1 MGDFQDLT
9 GCQFGELT
17 VVRLYRKC
25 ANGGSTWHCRCSCG
39 REVDL
44 PASDLLKGRLT
55 CGACNYGH
63 YCFYPGYAECLLPN
77 GNSFLIDIQDYP
89 VVSRYRWVKTR
100 EGYFSASCG
109 KRNSHITLHR
119 LIMNP
124 PAGTLV
130 DHIDGNKNNCRR
142 RNMRL
147 TDYAGNARNIQTQ
160 KNNKCGLKGVYWASD
175 RNKWRAEITADGR
188 HIHIGSFDTREAAAR
203 AYDKYALSCF
213 GEFAKTNEMMGNFTD
228 RELTG

>member
-124 PAGTLV
+124 PAGMLV

-142 RNMRL
+142 TCVSRIMPGTLGTSKPKRITSADSKVFIGPVTETSGVPRSLRTAGTSTLAPL
-147 TDYAGNARNIQTQ
+147 TPERPQRGHTTSMLFLVLGCLQ
-160 KNNKCGLKGVYWASD
+160 KPMK
-175 RNKWRAEITADGR
+175 
-188 HIHIGSFDTREAAAR
+188 
-203 AYDKYALSCF
+203 
-213 GEFAKTNEMMGNFTD
+213 
-228 RELTG
+228 

>member
-25 ANGGSTWHCRCSCG
+25 ANGGSTWHCWCSCG

-89 VVSRYRWVKTR
+89 MVSRYKWSKTS
-100 EGYFSASCG
+100 EGYFSACHMATFANTNKINTPPITWNGLRLAQSASARSFSFIM
-109 KRNSHITLHR
+109 KRILPSL
-119 LIMNP
+119 
-124 PAGTLV
+124 
-130 DHIDGNKNNCRR
+130 
-142 RNMRL
+142 
-147 TDYAGNARNIQTQ
+147 Y
-160 KNNKCGLKGVYWASD
+160 
-175 RNKWRAEITADGR
+175 E
-188 HIHIGSFDTREAAAR
+188 EAP
-203 AYDKYALSCF
+203 LSCS
-213 GEFAKTNEMMGNFTD
+213 AS
-228 RELTG
+228 RALVLCVSSL